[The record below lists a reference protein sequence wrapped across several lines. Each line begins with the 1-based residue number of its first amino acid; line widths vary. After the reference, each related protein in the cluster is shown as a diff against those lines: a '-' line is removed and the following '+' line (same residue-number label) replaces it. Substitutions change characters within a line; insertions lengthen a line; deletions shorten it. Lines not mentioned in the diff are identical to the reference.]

1 MDRISDTLVEGCFLS
16 FAGGKRAEMG
26 GKIPIVLLVEDDPDH
41 ELLVEFALRRASL
54 GIRIRAVPN
63 GAAAIQYLSCEPPFN
78 DREAYPIPA
87 LIILDL
93 NLPIVSGFEV
103 LEWLQSREDLWEV
116 PVVVF
121 SASDDPE
128 DSKRAF
134 SLGARAYRVKSED
147 FDVLADP
154 VREIL
159 KKWVKL
165 P

>member
-1 MDRISDTLVEGCFLS
+1 
-16 FAGGKRAEMG
+16 MG
-26 GKIPIVLLVEDDPDH
+26 EIEPIVLLVEDDPNH
-41 ELLVEFALRRASL
+41 ELLVELSLRRASL
-54 GIRIRAVPN
+54 GIRIKAVPD
-63 GAAAIQYLSCEPPFN
+63 GAIAIQYLSGEPPF
-78 DREAYPIPA
+78 DDQEVHPLPA

-93 NLPIVSGFEV
+93 GLPHISGFDV
-103 LEWLQSREDLWEV
+103 LQWLQGREDLWAV

-121 SASDDPE
+121 TASEDPE
-128 DSKRAF
+128 DAKRAF
-134 SLGARAYRVKSED
+134 SLGARVYRVKSED

>member
-1 MDRISDTLVEGCFLS
+1 
-16 FAGGKRAEMG
+16 MG
-26 GKIPIVLLVEDDPDH
+26 EKEPILLLVEDDPDH
-41 ELLVEFALRRASL
+41 ELLVELALRRASL

-63 GAAAIQYLSCEPPFN
+63 GAGAIQYLSGEPPFN
-78 DREAYPIPA
+78 DREAYPLPA

-93 NLPIVSGFEV
+93 SLPVVSGFEV
-103 LEWLQSREDLWEV
+103 LEWLQGREDLWAV

-121 SASDDPE
+121 TASEDPE

-159 KKWVKL
+159 KKWAK
-165 P
+165 PS